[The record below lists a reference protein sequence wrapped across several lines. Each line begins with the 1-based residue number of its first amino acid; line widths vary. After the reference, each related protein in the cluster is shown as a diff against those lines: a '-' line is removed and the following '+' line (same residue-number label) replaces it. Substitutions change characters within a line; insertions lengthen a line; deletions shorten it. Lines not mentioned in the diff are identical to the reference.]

1 MNEVVARHNDS
12 FMSLVIR
19 PLPSGRRA
27 AVLTV
32 DGAGV
37 SDDVARALETI
48 AAGMGDDFGAL
59 SRYVLDLQLY
69 AGRFTVSGL
78 TDQAALFAAHGVT
91 DLRFCYLMNEQSFE
105 QIRIL
110 VAELFARRDVTLT
123 PGCRPTLD
131 GALDWLDGP

>member
-1 MNEVVARHNDS
+1 MNEVVARHNDC
-12 FMSLVIR
+12 FLSLVVR
-19 PLPSGRRA
+19 SLPSGRRA

-48 AAGMGDDFGAL
+48 AAEMADDFGTL
-59 SRYVLDLQLY
+59 SRYVLDLHLY

-78 TDQAALFAAHGVT
+78 SDQAALFAAHGVT
-91 DLRFCYLMNEQSFE
+91 DLRFCYLLNEESFD

-110 VAELFARRDVTLT
+110 VVELFARQGVTLT
-123 PGCRPTLD
+123 SGCCPALD
-131 GALDWLDGP
+131 GALDWLDTA

>member
-1 MNEVVARHNDS
+1 MHEVAARHNDC
-12 FMSLVIR
+12 FLSLVAR

-27 AVLTV
+27 AVLTL
-32 DGAGV
+32 DGTGV

-48 AAGMGDDFGAL
+48 AAGMGEDFGAL

-78 TDQAALFAAHGVT
+78 MDQGALFAAHGIT

-110 VAELFARRDVTLT
+110 VAELFASQGVTLT
-123 PGCRPTLD
+123 PGCCPTLD
-131 GALDWLDGP
+131 GALDWLDTA

>member
-1 MNEVVARHNDS
+1 MNEVAARHNDC
-12 FMSLVIR
+12 FLSLVVR
-19 PLPSGRRA
+19 PLPSGRP
-27 AVLTV
+27 AVVMTV

-48 AAGMGDDFGAL
+48 AAEMGDDFGAL

-69 AGRFTVSGL
+69 AGRFSVSGL
-78 TDQAALFAAHGVT
+78 SDQATLFAAHGVT

-110 VAELFARRDVTLT
+110 VAELFARRGVTLT
-123 PGCRPTLD
+123 SGCCPTLN
-131 GALDWLDGP
+131 GALAWLDTA